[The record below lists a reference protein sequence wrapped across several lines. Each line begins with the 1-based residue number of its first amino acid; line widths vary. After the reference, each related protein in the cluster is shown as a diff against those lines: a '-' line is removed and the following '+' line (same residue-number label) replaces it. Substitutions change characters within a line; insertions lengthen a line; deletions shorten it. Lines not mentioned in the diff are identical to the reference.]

1 MQTRRLSYAIVAVL
15 LIVATILS
23 ACGATPTPTA
33 TPRPPTATAVPP
45 TAVPPTATKAPAPTN
60 TTAPAATAVPPTAVP
75 PTATKAPAPTNT
87 TAPVAA
93 TSPTV
98 GPTATAIPM
107 KCDKLATAYTAPA
120 GQLGSPEKPLVI
132 TFVPSGDTGK
142 ITRAGTE
149 MADCLTKM
157 TGLTYKIEVGT
168 SYAAS
173 IEAMG
178 ANKAQISFLAT
189 FAILLAQ
196 AKYQVEPALIAL
208 RKYTTNAV
216 DPDKAMAGQMSP
228 YYKGQFIANTKS
240 GIKTMADVKGKTF
253 CFVTPNSTSGD
264 IIPRI
269 IFKANGLDP
278 DKDFKS
284 TYAGGHDKVA
294 ISVYQGDCDA
304 GVTFV
309 DALTD
314 AQYGLKTKF
323 PDIDQKVTAF
333 AVSDRIPND
342 GLQFVKGL
350 DQKIKD
356 ITVQGLL
363 AMMADPGGNATV
375 KAVYSYDAFAKLDK
389 PYYDDFAAVLKKAG
403 VDPVTLVK

>member
-1 MQTRRLSYAIVAVL
+1 MKTRRTSYVLVAVL
-15 LIVATILS
+15 LVVATVLS
-23 ACGATPTPTA
+23 ACGATPTA
-33 TPRPPTATAVPP
+33 TPVPPTATKVPP
-45 TAVPPTATKAPAPTN
+45 TNTAVPPTATKAPAPAA
-60 TTAPAATAVPPTAVP
+60 TAVPPTAVPPTAVP

-93 TSPTV
+93 TSPTA
-98 GPTATAIPM
+98 GPTNTPIPM
-107 KCDKLATAYTAPA
+107 KCDKLASAYSVPA
-120 GQLGSPEKPLVI
+120 GQLGAPDKPIVI

-149 MADCLTKM
+149 MADCLAKM

-173 IEAMG
+173 IEALG

-208 RKYTTNAV
+208 RKYNTNAV

-228 YYKGQFIANTKS
+228 YYKGQFIAKKDS
-240 GIKTMADVKGKTF
+240 GIKSLADIKGKTF
-253 CFVTPNSTSGD
+253 CLVTPNSASGD

-278 DKDFKS
+278 DKDFKT

-314 AQYGLKTKF
+314 AQYNLKAKF
-323 PDIDQKVTAF
+323 PDIDQKVAAF
-333 AVSDRIPND
+333 SVTERIPND

-356 ITVQGLL
+356 ITLQALL
-363 AMMADPGGNATV
+363 GMMADPGGNATI
-375 KAVYSYDAFAKLDK
+375 KSIYSYDAFAKLDQ

>member
-1 MQTRRLSYAIVAVL
+1 
-15 LIVATILS
+15 
-23 ACGATPTPTA
+23 
-33 TPRPPTATAVPP
+33 
-45 TAVPPTATKAPAPTN
+45 
-60 TTAPAATAVPPTAVP
+60 
-75 PTATKAPAPTNT
+75 
-87 TAPVAA
+87 
-93 TSPTV
+93 
-98 GPTATAIPM
+98 M
-107 KCDKLATAYTAPA
+107 KCDKLPTAFSVPA
-120 GQLGSPEKPLVI
+120 GQLGAPDKPIVI

-168 SYAAS
+168 SYATS
-173 IEAMG
+173 IEALG
-178 ANKAQISFLAT
+178 ANKAQVSFLAT

-208 RKYTTNAV
+208 RKYNTNAV
-216 DPDKAMAGQMSP
+216 DPDKAMVGQLSP
-228 YYKGQFIANTKS
+228 YYKGQFIAKKDS
-240 GIKTMADVKGKTF
+240 GIKSFADLKGKTF
-253 CFVTPNSTSGD
+253 CFVTPNSASGD

-278 DKDFKS
+278 DKDFKN
-284 TYAGGHDKVA
+284 TQYAGGHDKVA
-294 ISVYQGDCDA
+294 IAVYRGDCDA

-309 DALTD
+309 DALSD
-314 AQYGLKTKF
+314 AQYNLKATF
-323 PDIDQKVTAF
+323 PDIADKVAAF

-342 GLQFVKGL
+342 GLQYVKGL

-356 ITVQGLL
+356 ITTQGLL

-375 KAVYSYDAFAKLDK
+375 KAVYSYDAFSKLDK

>member
-1 MQTRRLSYAIVAVL
+1 MKTRRLSYALVTVL
-15 LIVATILS
+15 LIAATILS
-23 ACGATPTPTA
+23 ACGATPTATPVPPTATKVPPTA
-33 TPRPPTATAVPP
+33 TP
-45 TAVPPTATKAPAPTN
+45 VPPTATKAPAPTN
-60 TTAPAATAVPPTAVP
+60 TTAPAPAAPTATKAPPTNTPVP
-75 PTATKAPAPTNT
+75 PTATKPA
-87 TAPVAA
+87 AAA
-93 TSPTV
+93 TSPTA
-98 GPTATAIPM
+98 GPTNTPIPM
-107 KCDKLATAYTAPA
+107 KCDKLSTAYTVPA
-120 GQLGSPEKPLVI
+120 GQLGAPDKPIII

-208 RKYTTNAV
+208 RKYSTNAI
-216 DPDKAMAGQMSP
+216 DPDKAMAGEMSP
-228 YYKGQFIANTKS
+228 YYKGQFITKTTS
-240 GIKTMADVKGKTF
+240 GIKTLTDIKGKTF
-253 CFVTPNSTSGD
+253 CFVSANSTSGD

-269 IFKANGLDP
+269 IFKAAGLDP
-278 DKDFKS
+278 EKDFKYI
-284 TYAGGHDKVA
+284 YAGGHDKVA

-304 GVTFV
+304 GVTFI

-314 AQYGLKTKF
+314 AQYNLKAKF
-323 PDIDQKVTAF
+323 PDIAEKVASF
-333 AVSDRIPND
+333 AVTDRIPND

-356 ITVQGLL
+356 ITLEALL
-363 AMMADPGGNATV
+363 GMMADPGGKATI
-375 KAVYSYDAFAKLDK
+375 KSIYSYDAFARLDK
-389 PYYDDFAAVLKKAG
+389 PYYDDFAAVLMKAG
-403 VDPVTLVK
+403 VDPATLVK

>member
-1 MQTRRLSYAIVAVL
+1 MQTRRMSYVL
-15 LIVATILS
+15 VVMLLLAATILS

-33 TPRPPTATAVPP
+33 TPKPPTATAVPATAVPPTATKAPVPTVALAAPTAVPP
-45 TAVPPTATKAPAPTN
+45 TAVPPTATKAATTPAAAVPTN
-60 TTAPAATAVPPTAVP
+60 TP
-75 PTATKAPAPTNT
+75 
-87 TAPVAA
+87 
-93 TSPTV
+93 
-98 GPTATAIPM
+98 IPM
-107 KCDKLATAYTAPA
+107 KCDKLPLFYLAVPAANFGSTA
-120 GQLGSPEKPLVI
+120 KPLVI

-208 RKYTTNAV
+208 RKYNTNAV
-216 DPDKAMAGQMSP
+216 DPDKALAGQMSP
-228 YYKGQFIANTKS
+228 YYKGQFIAKTGS
-240 GIKTMADVKGKTF
+240 GIKSLADIKGKTF
-253 CFVTPNSTSGD
+253 CFVTPNSASGD

-304 GVTFV
+304 GITFV

-323 PDIDQKVTAF
+323 PDIDQKVAAF
-333 AVSDRIPND
+333 AVTDRIPND
-342 GLQFVKGL
+342 GLQFVKDL
-350 DQKIKD
+350 DPKIKD
-356 ITVQGLL
+356 ITVQALL
-363 AMMADPGGNATV
+363 AMMADPGGNATI
-375 KAVYSYDAFAKLDK
+375 KAVYSYDAFSKLDK

-403 VDPVTLVK
+403 MDPVTLVK

>member
-1 MQTRRLSYAIVAVL
+1 
-15 LIVATILS
+15 
-23 ACGATPTPTA
+23 
-33 TPRPPTATAVPP
+33 
-45 TAVPPTATKAPAPTN
+45 VPPTATKAAPTN
-60 TTAPAATAVPPTAVP
+60 TAVPPTV
-75 PTATKAPAPTNT
+75 TK
-87 TAPVAA
+87 APVAA
-93 TSPTV
+93 VSPTA
-98 GPTATAIPM
+98 GPTNTPIPM
-107 KCDKLATAYTAPA
+107 KCDKLSTAYTPPA
-120 GQLGSPEKPLVI
+120 GQLGAPDKPLVI

-208 RKYTTNAV
+208 RKYTANAI
-216 DPDKAMAGQMSP
+216 DPDKALSGQLSP
-228 YYKGQFIANTKS
+228 YYKGQFIAKTAS
-240 GIKTMADVKGKTF
+240 GIKSLADIKGKTF

-304 GVTFV
+304 GVTFI

-314 AQYGLKTKF
+314 AQYNLKARF
-323 PDIDQKVTAF
+323 PDIAEKVSAF
-333 AVSDRIPND
+333 AVTDRIPND

-356 ITVQGLL
+356 ITLQGLL

-389 PYYDDFAAVLKKAG
+389 PYYEDFAAVLKKAG
-403 VDPVTLVK
+403 VDPATLVK